1 MADVSTLTP
10 GQTITFELET
20 KVLANEFK
28 NCVYLG
34 QVTYELA
41 VTYDDVDA
49 THANIYS
56 TLPAGTPNDPRQ
68 YNYILVKL
76 PSGEKKP
83 VGIPW
88 IKDPVRVVTT
98 CVITVKFY
106 DGSINDAN
114 DVKRALNARGYN
126 DFEITVN

>member
-1 MADVSTLTP
+1 MADVSNLTP
-10 GQTITFELET
+10 GQTISFELET

-28 NCVYLG
+28 TCSYLG
-34 QVTYELA
+34 QVSYELA
-41 VTYDDVDA
+41 VTFDDVDA

-56 TLPAGTPNDPRQ
+56 TLPTGTPNDPRQ

-88 IKDPVRVVTT
+88 IKDPVTVVET
-98 CVITVKFY
+98 CIITAKIY
-106 DGSINDAN
+106 DASVNDAE
-114 DVKRALNARGYN
+114 DIKRALNARGYS
-126 DFEITVN
+126 DITITVN